1 MFFPQPS
8 LDLGSPQTG
17 PGVSATSASAVPAQT
32 AAANPIAN
40 GPSAPSGST
49 SLFPSAS
56 LNLAPAV
63 AQPFGGGEPSI
74 PTSGGD
80 VSSLFDDAARPPPVG
95 VVPPVGAPPLGAP
108 ALGAPPLGA
117 PPGAPTSS
125 WRGAASGGTTTGGT
139 STRGTTTGGTATWGQ
154 FAFWGSSQWNGTC
167 VCRTTRR
174 LCYLSVSCSCPDGS
188 CKSKPSGSASLF
200 PSASSNLAPAVA
212 QPFGGGE
219 ASMPSSGGDVSSL
232 FGDAARPPP
241 IGVVPPPK
249 AAPQAVSL
257 PSGAPPSGTAPASA
271 EPQGVIAFSSD
282 GKMLRAGPNG
292 TAKEY
297 NVQDL
302 LGQSLGTWL
311 ENLESFPGPFGR
323 VDESTTEALLNY
335 LEKMASRF
343 DDADVQYC
351 TLESATKFP
360 ESAAIACR
368 FLCCLVRANGNV
380 QSGEF
385 WHHFFPVLAKA
396 IKSAGGGSSIGKL
409 CAKLCKG
416 EISGALEDACSEG
429 LWSHALAVSRLLAP
443 QSSDMVLLKFV
454 DAAKSGKQK
463 EAASKDEDLEDP
475 TVQALFLMYECLA
488 KGSVPEISDKVLS
501 GWPAFAAMFSL
512 LLRPGEY
519 REVALSFIESLAA
532 RLASSG
538 DIFAGHVCYLMTG
551 ERTLD
556 AVDAPSSLVC
566 ILGVEHRSPK
576 NFSRL
581 LDPLALQLS
590 EAYEYALRCG
600 NADALCPTIQPFKLA
615 HAMLLADMGLTEK
628 ARRYMV
634 LLQAFVKAVPQNR
647 LSDAFRSS
655 MREFNQVLNP
665 HLVPAGPP
673 AQDAP
678 RVGKMVKDFVR
689 GFAETTG
696 FAVKPIAPPALPA
709 DDEPEGPLQAAQ
721 PLLQQ
726 SSGFQ
731 PARPM
736 PQTLP
741 QQPVQPQQL
750 AQPFQPLQPA
760 PSLAPCAA
768 APLAPMAPMAP
779 PIPAGPSPFPSQNSA
794 ESGGF
799 PPRPCSTPFAPVSS
813 SQNPM
818 NFQSQPFGGG
828 CGPGP
833 MGQGNFSPYPPAQ
846 NLTMPGLGT
855 MGGSAPLYEKE
866 MADTSQDQP
875 KRPDRMDF
883 SETMDNDPFVN
894 AGKAMLGFGK
904 SVLSA
909 LKQGPSDGR
918 SDDRS
923 SQQDFRHGHE
933 SQFTQEQKPTGF
945 YFNKE
950 KGRWMEHGKEENEQ
964 EDISQYDPMTGKKIT
979 KVAELPPPPP
989 MGGMGGPPIPRQQLW
1004 VAPQY

>member
-1 MFFPQPS
+1 MFFPKAS
-8 LDLGSPQTG
+8 LDLGSPQTA
-17 PGVSATSASAVPAQT
+17 PGVGATSASAVPAQT
-32 AAANPIAN
+32 AATNPTAN
-40 GPSAPSGST
+40 GPSAPLGST

-63 AQPFGGGEPSI
+63 AQPSGNGEASMPS
-74 PTSGGD
+74 SGGD
-80 VSSLFDDAARPPPVG
+80 VSSLFDDAARPPPFG
-95 VVPPVGAPPLGAP
+95 VVPP
-108 ALGAPPLGA
+108 LGAPPLGA
-117 PPGAPTSS
+117 PPQVAPPHVAPPGVSLPFGAPPTGPTPASAEPQGISATSAS
-125 WRGAASGGTTTGGT
+125 AAPAQMAATNPTANGPSAPLG
-139 STRGTTTGGTATWGQ
+139 ST
-154 FAFWGSSQWNGTC
+154 
-167 VCRTTRR
+167 
-174 LCYLSVSCSCPDGS
+174 
-188 CKSKPSGSASLF
+188 SLF
-200 PSASSNLAPAVA
+200 PSTSSNLAPAVA
-212 QPFGGGE
+212 QPSGNGE

-241 IGVVPPPK
+241 VGVVPPK
-249 AAPQAVSL
+249 ASPPGVSL
-257 PSGAPPSGTAPASA
+257 PCGASPSGTAPAS
-271 EPQGVIAFSSD
+271 QGVIAFSSD

-323 VDESTTEALLNY
+323 VDGSTTEALLNY

-396 IKSAGGGSSIGKL
+396 IKSVGGDSSSIGKF

-416 EISGALEDACSEG
+416 EVGGALEDACSES

-443 QSSDMVLLKFV
+443 QSSDMILLKFV

-463 EAASKDEDLEDP
+463 EAASNDEDLEDP
-475 TVQALFLMYECLA
+475 AVQALFLMYECLA
-488 KGSVPEISDKVLS
+488 KGSVPEISEKVLS

-538 DIFAGHVCYLMTG
+538 NIFAGHVCYLMTG

-628 ARRYMV
+628 AKRYMV

-665 HLVPAGPP
+665 QLVPTGAP
-673 AQDAP
+673 AQEAP

-689 GFAETTG
+689 VFAETTG

-726 SSGFQ
+726 NSGFQ

-736 PQTLP
+736 PQSL
-741 QQPVQPQQL
+741 QQPAQPAQPVQPAQPQQL

-760 PSLAPCAA
+760 PSLTPCA
-768 APLAPMAPMAP
+768 APMAPMAP
-779 PIPAGPSPFPSQNSA
+779 PTPTGPNPFRQNNA

-799 PPRPCSTPFAPVSS
+799 PPGPCSTPFAPVSS

-828 CGPGP
+828 GL

-846 NLTMPGLGT
+846 SLTMPGLGT

-866 MADTSQDQP
+866 MTDTSQDQP

-894 AGKAMLGFGK
+894 AGKAMLDFGK
-904 SVLSA
+904 SALSA
-909 LKQGPSDGR
+909 LKQGGSDSR

-923 SQQDFRHGHE
+923 SHQDFGRGYG
-933 SQFTQEQKPTGF
+933 SQFAQEQKPTGF

-979 KVAELPPPPP
+979 KVAELPPPPMGG
-989 MGGMGGPPIPRQQLW
+989 MGGMGGPPVPRQQLW
-1004 VAPQY
+1004 PTPQY